1 MRTTLIVITAILM
14 GVVAVTA
21 STAQAQ
27 FGMSWRRT
35 PTIAVI
41 SSTAGDARVSL
52 VDEAVTFGDKTLE
65 DVGSGFRLGQVERL
79 VQPVPEDAL
88 QLLSR
93 SILGGSHPV
102 EIPPALRNPPRDIA
116 ILLGDSDFISFAGP
130 FDTTSKRVV
139 GIKGAHFFPMN
150 LPNVARNIIAHEL
163 GHVIGLG
170 HNDDPTKLMCGR
182 PASCRPDLFRSD
194 APRVFPVSDAE
205 KQRLLRIY
213 PADWK
218 PGSPGAHDSV
228 PRADQ

>member
-1 MRTTLIVITAILM
+1 MLTVIAGILM

-21 STAQAQ
+21 GPAHAQ
-27 FGMSWRRT
+27 FGMSWRRP
-35 PTIAVI
+35 PTIVI
-41 SSTAGDARVSL
+41 ISNAADDPRVRL
-52 VDEAVTFGDKTLE
+52 VDEAVSFWDKTLE
-65 DVGSGFRLGQVERL
+65 DIGSGFRLGQVERL

-93 SILGGSHPV
+93 SILGGSRPV

-139 GIKGAHFFPMN
+139 GIKGTRFQPMN

-163 GHVIGLG
+163 GHAIGLG
-170 HNDDPTKLMCGR
+170 HSDDPTKLMCGR

-194 APRVFPVSDAE
+194 EPRVFPVSEEE
-205 KQRLLRIY
+205 KQRLLRMY

-218 PGSPGAHDSV
+218 PRSP
-228 PRADQ
+228 